1 MMLEFQETPATPPV
15 SLPRA
20 PRIPETCVPC
30 PGLPLKA
37 LEISSFGL
45 LSLLTKSQPWRSLGC
60 PVVPGR
66 GLVHRL
72 GWRSGRLASM
82 PVSTT
87 PTTTLGLPVVRSQA
101 VVARRSAPEVGAPPV
116 VALVLNWAPETDCAE
131 FCSAHSWPNRPSLA
145 VARAWR
151 GEVGAADRDAR
162 AASRAR
168 APRPAPAPPRRP

>member
-20 PRIPETCVPC
+20 PRMPETCVPC

-37 LEISSFGL
+37 LEISSLGL

-60 PVVPGR
+60 PVVPGL

-72 GWRSGRLASM
+72 GWRSGRLASI

-87 PTTTLGLPVVRSQA
+87 PTTPLGLPGVRSQA
-101 VVARRSAPEVGAPPV
+101 VVARRSAPEAGAPPLAAV
-116 VALVLNWAPETDCAE
+116 VLNRAPGTDCAE
-131 FCSAHSWPNRPSLA
+131 FCSAHSWANRPSLA
-145 VARAWR
+145 VGRAWR
-151 GEVGAADRDAR
+151 GGWG
-162 AASRAR
+162 
-168 APRPAPAPPRRP
+168 